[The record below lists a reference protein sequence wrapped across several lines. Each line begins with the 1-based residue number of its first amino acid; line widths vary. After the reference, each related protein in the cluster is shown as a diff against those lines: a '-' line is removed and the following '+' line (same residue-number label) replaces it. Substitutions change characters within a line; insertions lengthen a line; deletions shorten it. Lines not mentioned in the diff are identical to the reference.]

1 MPSQTLDAQQLTKKV
16 KLFEAIVNR
25 THDAVLVFSHQLEV
39 IFANPAANKLMR
51 AKPGTLRGKPL
62 SDFIPEDRRSTH
74 EKQVKL
80 FNIGSEDWLVLDE
93 WRRLDCRRADGTL
106 AAVKISMERLTIG
119 GEQAYVVA
127 LKDMAECLKLE
138 KEKSVAELRH
148 FQAAQQ
154 QRWAGD
160 TLQLSLEGAIKK
172 IAKAA
177 QILKDTERSSNV
189 QEAAATIQANAFAA
203 LSMGQK
209 AAFFSDN
216 SNEIAGAADG
226 NIDPF
231 KLVDRTV
238 QGSLDRIRTMVG
250 MQAQQKNL
258 QLKWQVPAAA
268 REFKLENCSQV
279 EQIFF
284 NIAEHAVS
292 NAIGGEIQIDLASIS
307 YGANKKIN
315 MEFECRMTQFGI
327 AQQVVDRMLSA
338 KSSDDMPDG
347 TNLENNGMRLR
358 LAKHLTEKMGG
369 KMRVVSHPQEGTKIF
384 VKLSDWE
391 LGRPERLHD
400 PAASDQPDDT
410 EEEDET
416 AAAEKAPDNPG
427 APQSATSLPA
437 NSASPQQR

>member
-62 SDFIPEDRRSTH
+62 SDFIPEEQRGNH

-80 FNIGSEDWLVLDE
+80 FNIGSEDRLVLDE

-127 LKDMAECLKLE
+127 IKDMAECLKLE

-189 QEAAATIQANAFAA
+189 QEAAATIQANAFGA
-203 LSMGQK
+203 LTMSQK
-209 AAFFSDN
+209 GRLFF
-216 SNEIAGAADG
+216 
-226 NIDPF
+226 PCRW
-231 KLVDRTV
+231 L
-238 QGSLDRIRTMVG
+238 
-250 MQAQQKNL
+250 
-258 QLKWQVPAAA
+258 
-268 REFKLENCSQV
+268 
-279 EQIFF
+279 
-284 NIAEHAVS
+284 
-292 NAIGGEIQIDLASIS
+292 IGR
-307 YGANKKIN
+307 K
-315 MEFECRMTQFGI
+315 
-327 AQQVVDRMLSA
+327 
-338 KSSDDMPDG
+338 
-347 TNLENNGMRLR
+347 
-358 LAKHLTEKMGG
+358 
-369 KMRVVSHPQEGTKIF
+369 
-384 VKLSDWE
+384 
-391 LGRPERLHD
+391 
-400 PAASDQPDDT
+400 
-410 EEEDET
+410 
-416 AAAEKAPDNPG
+416 
-427 APQSATSLPA
+427 
-437 NSASPQQR
+437 